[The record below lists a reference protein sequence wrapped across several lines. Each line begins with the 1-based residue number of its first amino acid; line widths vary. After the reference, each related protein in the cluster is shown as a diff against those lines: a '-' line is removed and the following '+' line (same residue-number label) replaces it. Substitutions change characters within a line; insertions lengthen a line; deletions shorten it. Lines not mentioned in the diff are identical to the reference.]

1 MLGLVCSA
9 GKQLRVRRVFRVN
22 PIMTSSLGP
31 AFSKVFPSMVMDEL
45 SIWIYDSSVYVK
57 YSKSAN
63 ITGT

>member
-31 AFSKVFPSMVMDEL
+31 AFSKVFPSMDEL